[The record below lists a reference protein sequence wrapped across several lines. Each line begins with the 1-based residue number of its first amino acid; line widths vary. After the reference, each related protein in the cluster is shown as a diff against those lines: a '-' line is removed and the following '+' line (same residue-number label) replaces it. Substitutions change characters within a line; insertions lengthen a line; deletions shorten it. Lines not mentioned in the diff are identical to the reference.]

1 MHANF
6 QDPIPACA
14 GMTKKKKRQKE
25 KKKGKIKNRD
35 MNIPVLFF

>member
-14 GMTKKKKRQKE
+14 GMTKKKKKH
-25 KKKGKIKNRD
+25 KKNWGRTPN
-35 MNIPVLFF
+35 LFS

>member
-14 GMTKKKKRQKE
+14 GMTKKEEITQKNW
-25 KKKGKIKNRD
+25 GRTPN
-35 MNIPVLFF
+35 LFS

>member
-14 GMTKKKKRQKE
+14 GMTKRKENKKTGIR
-25 KKKGKIKNRD
+25 
-35 MNIPVLFF
+35 IPVLSFYNTTMY